1 MFVGHAHITQSSVLS
16 PTQWRTHGLMR
27 RRARENV
34 SASQRTS
41 VKYVQDAGIDLD
53 FARAVRGVVAEGPS
67 CSLSFLFLTR
77 DRASTF
83 GAGSKVALNF
93 VFTFVTDA
101 VLRINAGTFMG
112 CAGERRDAHCRQGLY
127 VTLSGFGRGAR
138 ATPAANPTLLQ
149 HALEDEGWNQSGLS
163 EMCRRARVEALPRA
177 A

>member
-1 MFVGHAHITQSSVLS
+1 
-16 PTQWRTHGLMR
+16 MR

-67 CSLSFLFLTR
+67 CSLSFLFLT
-77 DRASTF
+77 STF
-83 GAGSKVALNF
+83 GAGSKVALNC

-127 VTLSGFGRGAR
+127 VTL
-138 ATPAANPTLLQ
+138 
-149 HALEDEGWNQSGLS
+149 
-163 EMCRRARVEALPRA
+163 
-177 A
+177 